1 MGASQVWQAQAER
14 KRSVQVVGAKGE
26 IEQYSLLQ
34 ARVFVF
40 FDELLV
46 VEYSLLL
53 SLQGFST
60 DHESR
65 RSAGT
70 AGLGLGKTSSCSIS

>member
-1 MGASQVWQAQAER
+1 MGASQVLQAQAECVN
-14 KRSVQVVGAKGE
+14 SLHVVAAKGE
-26 IEQYSLLQ
+26 VEYPMLRT
-34 ARVFVF
+34 RVLVF

-46 VEYSLLL
+46 VEYSLLPL
-53 SLQGFST
+53 LQGFST